1 VKMKKIL
8 LTIVLGCTLT
18 VMPTQQSHAFIWE
31 IVRQAIIAAI
41 KAADLAVQRL
51 QNKTIW
57 LQTVQKNLEN
67 ILSKVKL
74 DEITDWTK
82 KHKEQYQ
89 QYFDELK
96 QIKDAIT
103 TYKKVKE
110 IIEKQKQLVD
120 EYKIAFNRFKLDR
133 HFTTGEITYMA
144 QVYTGIMDQSVDNL
158 DQLFLVIDA
167 FNTEMTDGRRL
178 EIISSVAKQI
188 DDNLND
194 LRDFNRQC
202 TRLSLQ
208 RSKDENELKT
218 MRLYYGLSGN

>member
-1 VKMKKIL
+1 MKKVFI
-8 LTIVLGCTLT
+8 TIVLSCTLI

-57 LQTVQKNLEN
+57 LQSAQKNLEN

-96 QIKDAIT
+96 QVKDAIS
-103 TYKKVKE
+103 TYKKIRE
-110 IIEKQKQLVD
+110 IMEHQKQLVD
-120 EYKIAFNRFKLDR
+120 EYKIAFNRFKQDR
-133 HFTTGEITYMA
+133 HFTADEISYMA
-144 QVYTGIMDQSVDNL
+144 KVYTGIMDESLNNL
-158 DQLFLVIDA
+158 DQLFLVINA
-167 FNTEMTDGRRL
+167 FNTEMTDGKRL
-178 EIISSVAKQI
+178 EIIGSVAKQI

-194 LRDFNRQC
+194 LRDFNQQC
-202 TRLSLQ
+202 IRFSLQ

-218 MRLYYGLSGN
+218 MRLFYGLSN

>member
-1 VKMKKIL
+1 MKRVLI
-8 LTIVLGCTLT
+8 TIMLSSTLI
-18 VMPTQQSHAFIWE
+18 VMPTQKSHAFIWE

-67 ILSKVKL
+67 VLSKVKL

-89 QYFDELK
+89 RYFDELK
-96 QIKDAIT
+96 QVKDAIS

-110 IIEKQKQLVD
+110 IMEHQKQLVD
-120 EYKIAFNRFKLDR
+120 EYQMAFNRFKQDK
-133 HFTTGEITYMA
+133 HFTADEIAYMA
-144 QVYTGIMDQSVDNL
+144 KVYTGIMDESINNL
-158 DQLFLVIDA
+158 DQLFLVINA
-167 FNTEMTDGRRL
+167 FNTEMTDGKRL
-178 EIISSVAKQI
+178 QVIGSVAKQI

-202 TRLSLQ
+202 IRLSFQ
-208 RSKDENELKT
+208 RTKDENELKT
-218 MRLYYGLSGN
+218 MRRFYGFSNN

>member
-1 VKMKKIL
+1 MKKIL

>member
-1 VKMKKIL
+1 MKFMKKVLIAAML
-8 LTIVLGCTLT
+8 SCMLTIT
-18 VMPTQQSHAFIWE
+18 PTQQTHAFIWE

-67 ILSKVKL
+67 VLSKVKL

-82 KHKEQYQ
+82 KHKEQYR

-96 QIKDAIT
+96 QIKDAISM
-103 TYKKVKE
+103 YKKVKE
-110 IIEKQKQLVD
+110 IIEHQTQLVQ
-120 EYKIAFNRFKLDR
+120 EYKVAFNRFKKDN
-133 HFTTGEITYMA
+133 HFTVDEITYMA
-144 QVYTGIMDQSVDNL
+144 KVYAGIMDQSVNNL

-167 FNTEMTDGRRL
+167 FNTEMTDGKRL
-178 EIISSVAKQI
+178 EIISNVAAHV
-188 DDNLND
+188 DENLND

-202 TRLSLQ
+202 IRLSLQ
-208 RSKDENELKT
+208 RTKDESELKT
-218 MRLYYGLSGN
+218 MRLFYGITN

>member
-1 VKMKKIL
+1 MKRLCIGF
-8 LTIVLGCTLT
+8 VLCCTLT
-18 VMPTQQSHAFIWE
+18 LMPTQQSHAFIWE

-96 QIKDAIT
+96 QIKDAIS

-110 IIEKQKQLVD
+110 IIEKQKLLVD
-120 EYKIAFNRFKLDR
+120 EYKVAFNRFKQDK

-178 EIISSVAKQI
+178 EIISSVAKQV

-202 TRLSLQ
+202 TLLSLQ

-218 MRLYYGLSGN
+218 MRLYYGLPGN

>member
-1 VKMKKIL
+1 MKKVFI
-8 LTIVLGCTLT
+8 TIVLSCTLI
-18 VMPTQQSHAFIWE
+18 VMPTQKSHAFIWE

-57 LQTVQKNLEN
+57 LQSAQKNLEN

-82 KHKEQYQ
+82 KHKAQYQ

-96 QIKDAIT
+96 QVKDAIS
-103 TYKKVKE
+103 TYKKIRE
-110 IIEKQKQLVD
+110 IMEHQKQLVD
-120 EYKIAFNRFKLDR
+120 EYKIAFNKFKQDK
-133 HFTTGEITYMA
+133 HFMADEISYMA
-144 QVYTGIMDQSVDNL
+144 KVYTGIMDESIDNL
-158 DQLFLVIDA
+158 DRLFLVINA
-167 FNTEMTDGRRL
+167 FNTEMTDGKRL
-178 EIISSVAKQI
+178 EIISSVARQI

-194 LRDFNRQC
+194 LRDFNQQC
-202 TRLSLQ
+202 VRLSLQ

-218 MRLYYGLSGN
+218 MRQFYGLSN

>member
-1 VKMKKIL
+1 
-8 LTIVLGCTLT
+8 
-18 VMPTQQSHAFIWE
+18 MPTQKSHAFIWE

-67 ILSKVKL
+67 VLSKVKL

-89 QYFDELK
+89 QYFDELR
-96 QIKDAIT
+96 QVKDAIS

-110 IIEKQKQLVD
+110 IMEHQKQLVD
-120 EYKIAFNRFKLDR
+120 EYKIAFNRFKQDK
-133 HFTTGEITYMA
+133 HFTPDEIAYMA
-144 QVYTGIMDQSVDNL
+144 KVYTGIMDQSVNNL
-158 DQLFLVIDA
+158 DQLFLVINA
-167 FNTEMTDGRRL
+167 FNTEMTDGKRL
-178 EIISSVAKQI
+178 QVISSVAKQI

-202 TRLSLQ
+202 IRLSFQ
-208 RSKDENELKT
+208 RTKDENELKT
-218 MRLYYGLSGN
+218 MRRFYGFSNN

>member
-1 VKMKKIL
+1 MKKVV
-8 LTIVLGCTLT
+8 LTMVLSCTLI

-67 ILSKVKL
+67 VLSKVKL

-96 QIKDAIT
+96 QIKDAIS
-103 TYKKVKE
+103 TYRKVKE

-120 EYKIAFNRFKLDR
+120 EYKVAFNRFKQDM

-144 QVYTGIMDQSVDNL
+144 QVYTGIMDHSVDNL

-178 EIISSVAKQI
+178 EIIGAVAIQV

-218 MRLYYGLSGN
+218 MRLYYGLPGN

>member
-1 VKMKKIL
+1 MKRVLI
-8 LTIVLGCTLT
+8 TIMLSSTLI
-18 VMPTQQSHAFIWE
+18 VMPTQKSHAFIWE

-67 ILSKVKL
+67 VLSKVKL

-96 QIKDAIT
+96 QVKDAIS

-110 IIEKQKQLVD
+110 IMEHQKQLVN
-120 EYKIAFNRFKLDR
+120 EYKMAFKRFKQDK
-133 HFTTGEITYMA
+133 HFTADEIAYMA
-144 QVYTGIMDQSVDNL
+144 KVYTGIMDESINNL
-158 DQLFLVIDA
+158 DQLFLVINA
-167 FNTEMTDGRRL
+167 FNTEMTDGKRL
-178 EIISSVAKQI
+178 QVIGSVAKQI

-202 TRLSLQ
+202 IRLSFQ
-208 RSKDENELKT
+208 RTKDENELKT
-218 MRLYYGLSGN
+218 MRRFYGFSNN